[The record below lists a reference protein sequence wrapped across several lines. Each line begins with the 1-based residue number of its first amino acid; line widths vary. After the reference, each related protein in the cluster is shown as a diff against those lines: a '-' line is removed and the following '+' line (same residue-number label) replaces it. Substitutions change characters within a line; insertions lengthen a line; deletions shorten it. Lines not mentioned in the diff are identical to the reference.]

1 MTAMPNEHKPSA
13 KPWWSIPS
21 EGWALLTW
29 CGHTVANKQAPFFQR
44 RDASLGLVGAFVVIA
59 SWIVFPTMI
68 LAGAA

>member
-29 CGHTVANKQAPFFQR
+29 CGQTVANKQAPFSQR
-44 RDASLGLVGAFVVIA
+44 RDASLGLVGAYAVIA